1 MAKKTKHIYEKPIV
15 TLHSPFALGKHA
27 GMVLDSMPFKEIDGF
42 AVENLLEKYGSP
54 LYVISE
60 KILRNRFKEFQ
71 DAFVS
76 RYSNTTIAYSYKT
89 NYLSA
94 VCAIAA
100 QEGAWAEVVSGFEYD
115 IAEDLGIPGDKI
127 IYNGPYK
134 PLTDLDRAIKNRSII
149 NVDSFHELYQLEEL
163 ARRFNK
169 TVEIGLRINMQL
181 NCPTWDKFGFNYE
194 SGQAFDAC
202 RKAISTGWLKVI
214 GLHCHAGT
222 YLADPNIYTNL
233 VDNFVRLGASLE
245 DEFGIEIEF
254 LDLGGGY
261 ASPNT
266 LHKHLM
272 PGLTTCPSYEQYAD
286 AICNPLKRSLD
297 QFVGNPRLILE
308 PGRSI
313 VDECMFLL
321 TTVVST
327 KRSATGSKVVIVD
340 AGVNLLPTAFYF
352 KHDISPIHSAGMSVE
367 EATICGPLC
376 MQIDVL
382 RQSMR
387 LPPLQKGHVLVI
399 KNVGA
404 YNFSQSMQFIFP
416 RPAIVLL
423 NNGKSEYVKR
433 PETTQD
439 VRKLERVPRRLL
451 SKKR

>member
-1 MAKKTKHIYEKPIV
+1 MV
-15 TLHSPFALGKHA
+15 TRHSPFALGKHA
-27 GMVLDSMPFKEIDGF
+27 GMVFDAIPFKEIDGF
-42 AVENLLEKYGSP
+42 NVENLLEKFGSP
-54 LYVISE
+54 LYVVSE
-60 KILRNRFKEFQ
+60 KTLRDRYREFR

-76 RYSNTTIAYSYKT
+76 HYPETTIAYSYKT

-94 VCAIAA
+94 ICAILA

-115 IAEDLGIPGDKI
+115 IAEDLAVPGNKI

-134 PLTDLDRAIKNRSII
+134 PLSDLARAVENRSII
-149 NVDSFHELYQLEEL
+149 NVDSFNELYQLEEL
-163 ARRFNK
+163 AHHYNK
-169 TVEIGLRINMQL
+169 TVEIGLRVNMQL
-181 NCPTWDKFGFNYE
+181 NCPTWDKFGFNFE
-194 SGQAFDAC
+194 SGQAFEAC
-202 RKAISTGWLKVI
+202 RKASSTGWLKVN

-222 YLADPNIYTNL
+222 YLADPTVYTNL
-233 VDNFVRLGASLE
+233 ISNLITLGVSLE

-254 LDLGGGY
+254 FDLGGGY

-272 PGLTTCPSYEQYAD
+272 PGITTCPSYEQYAE

-313 VDECMFLL
+313 VDESMFLL

-327 KRSATGSKVVIVD
+327 KRSASGSKIAIVD

-352 KHDISPIHSAGMSVE
+352 KHDIAPTHSTGMSVE
-367 EATICGPLC
+367 EVNICGPLC

-382 RQSMR
+382 RQGMR
-387 LPPLQKGHVLVI
+387 MPPLQKDHILVI
-399 KNVGA
+399 KNTGA

-423 NNGKSEYVKR
+423 NNGKAECVKL
-433 PETTQD
+433 PEKTQD
-439 VRKLERVPRRLL
+439 IRRLEKIPRRLFAR
-451 SKKR
+451 SQK